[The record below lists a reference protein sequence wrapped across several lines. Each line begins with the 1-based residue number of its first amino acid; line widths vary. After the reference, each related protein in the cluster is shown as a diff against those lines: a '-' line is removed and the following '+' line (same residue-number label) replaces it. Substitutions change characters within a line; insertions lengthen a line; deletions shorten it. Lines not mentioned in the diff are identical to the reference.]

1 MKCKSLRLIQ
11 VRSFQDYKVEP
22 SPGLT
27 LFTGPNGSGKT
38 NLIEA
43 LSYAS
48 TGKSFRTGSDGEI
61 IGLGEEEGTILVDFE
76 AGKTVQ
82 TIKIKLTR
90 SQGKKIFLN
99 DTAIRKK
106 ELLGLFRTVLFTP
119 DELQLIKGAP
129 QLRRRFLDME
139 ISQVSPRYYE
149 EFLRCTRAVQQ
160 RNSALKN
167 AQLTGRKPDLDIWD
181 MQIAASASYL
191 VRKRLE
197 TIDQMNRMVPAM
209 EERLTGNKESL
220 SIRYIQQGSDSPRY
234 DMEWFLEQLSR
245 RREEDARFCHTS
257 LGPHRDDLRFLLNG
271 LDISAFGSQGQQRT
285 AILSMKLS
293 EMEFIRKETGEYPVL
308 LLDDIGSELDRSR
321 RAALLSFLTEQ
332 DIQTLVTGTEKMF
345 EGEGK
350 VVELGEMAVVGI
362 GTGTWTV
369 LSSIPEG

>member
-1 MKCKSLRLIQ
+1 MKCISLRCIQ
-11 VRSFQDYKVEP
+11 VRSFEDRTVEP
-22 SPGLT
+22 SPSLT

-38 NLIEA
+38 NFIEA

-61 IGLGEEEGTILVDFE
+61 IRLGEDEGTILVDFE

-90 SQGKKIFLN
+90 NQGKKIFLN

-106 ELLGLFRTVLFTP
+106 ELMGLFRTVLFTP

-160 RNSALKN
+160 RNGALKN
-167 AQLTGRKPDLDIWD
+167 AQATGKKPDLDIWD
-181 MQIAASASYL
+181 MQIAASAAYL
-191 VRKRLE
+191 VKKRLE
-197 TIDQMNRMVPAM
+197 TIDQMNRTVPAM

-220 SIRYIQQGSDSPRY
+220 AIRYVQQGSESPRY
-234 DMEWFLEQLSR
+234 DMEWFLEQLSQ

-257 LGPHRDDLRFLLNG
+257 IGPHRDDLRFLLNG
-271 LDISAFGSQGQQRT
+271 LDIAAYGSQGQQRT
-285 AILSMKLS
+285 AILSMKLA

-308 LLDDIGSELDRSR
+308 LLDDIGSELDKSR
-321 RAALLSFLTEQ
+321 RAALLSFLMEQ

-350 VVELGEMAVVGI
+350 VVELGE
-362 GTGTWTV
+362 
-369 LSSIPEG
+369 

>member
-1 MKCKSLRLIQ
+1 MPILECNKLTKTYGGVTALDHIDLAI
-11 VRSFQDYKVEP
+11 D
-22 SPGLT
+22 PGRIVGL
-27 LFTGPNGSGKT
+27 LGPNGSGKT

-90 SQGKKIFLN
+90 NQGKKIFLN

-167 AQLTGRKPDLDIWD
+167 AHLTGRKPDLDIWD

-271 LDISAFGSQGQQRT
+271 LDISAYGSQGQQRT

-350 VVELGEMAVVGI
+350 VVELG
-362 GTGTWTV
+362 
-369 LSSIPEG
+369 

>member
-11 VRSFQDYKVEP
+11 VRSFQDYRVEP
-22 SPGLT
+22 FPGLT

-209 EERLTGNKESL
+209 EERLTGNKKASL
-220 SIRYIQQGSDSPRY
+220 S
-234 DMEWFLEQLSR
+234 
-245 RREEDARFCHTS
+245 ATS
-257 LGPHRDDLRFLLNG
+257 
-271 LDISAFGSQGQQRT
+271 S
-285 AILSMKLS
+285 
-293 EMEFIRKETGEYPVL
+293 
-308 LLDDIGSELDRSR
+308 
-321 RAALLSFLTEQ
+321 RAATAPA
-332 DIQTLVTGTEKMF
+332 M
-345 EGEGK
+345 
-350 VVELGEMAVVGI
+350 
-362 GTGTWTV
+362 TWNG
-369 LSSIPEG
+369 S

>member
-1 MKCKSLRLIQ
+1 MKCTSFRVIK
-11 VRSFQDYKVEP
+11 VRSFEDMTVAP
-22 SPGLT
+22 SPALT

-48 TGKSFRTGSDGEI
+48 TGKSFRTGNDGEI
-61 IGLGEEEGTILVDFE
+61 IRLGQEEGTILVDFE
-76 AGKTVQ
+76 TGKTVQ
-82 TIKIKLTR
+82 TIKIRLTR

-106 ELLGLFRTVLFTP
+106 ELVGLFRTVLFTP

-129 QLRRRFLDME
+129 QLRRRFMDME

-149 EFLRCTRAVQQ
+149 EFLRYSRAVQQ

-167 AQLTGRKPDLDIWD
+167 AQATGRKPDLDMWD

-191 VRKRLE
+191 VKKRLE
-197 TIDQMNRMVPAM
+197 TTEKMNKTVPAM
-209 EERLTGNKESL
+209 EEQLTGSKESL
-220 SIRYIQQGSDSPRY
+220 AIRYIQQGSSSPRY
-234 DMEWFLEQLSR
+234 DMEWFLEQLSQ

-257 LGPHRDDLRFLLNG
+257 IGPHRDDLRFLLNG
-271 LDISAFGSQGQQRT
+271 LDISAYGSQGQQRT

-293 EMEFIRKETGEYPVL
+293 EMEFIREETGEYPVL
-308 LLDDIGSELDRSR
+308 LLDDIGSELDRER
-321 RAALLSFLTEQ
+321 REALLSFLKKQE
-332 DIQTLVTGTEKMF
+332 IQTLITGTEKMF

-350 VVELGEMAVVGI
+350 VVSLG
-362 GTGTWTV
+362 
-369 LSSIPEG
+369 